1 MTVDNK
7 FDIIYLKRKIL
18 RAQEMVKDDRGIEFL
33 AVSVGTIENLFD
45 QFLGVDSE
53 DSTDDKHQNQK
64 DIEDLFKSITPEEVD
79 AMNKKAGK

>member
-45 QFLGVDSE
+45 QFLGVNSE
-53 DSTDDKHQNQK
+53 ESTDDKHQNRK
-64 DIEDLFKSITPEEVD
+64 DIEDLFKSITLEEVD